1 MKNLKKKGK
10 YLISLPY
17 LYPVCPISIDHAR
30 MFVVAD
36 INARWERKAGKEVYF
51 PIAAHFSGITAER
64 TCELLNGKY
73 EKNSELYNQRKKIL
87 NIFSKIY
94 KVPDNIIEMLKTPQD
109 ILYYFTYQTINDL
122 KNINVSCD
130 FASFYTTNCEEFEK
144 FVKVMFEFYESNNA
158 LIMNENNELAL
169 NYSDENW
176 KRKTLKSFD
185 NIEFIQSFHKNNV
198 LGSFNN
204 IRKDFGLLRDY
215 GIGIKYNE
223 KYVIDP
229 MFDSDLFTLY
239 DLYMKVKCDS
249 NDYNVENI
257 FRELFNSISNKP
269 NKNSNE
275 IINKITEWLPCDLFV
290 CEEHLKT
297 WIVKKTY
304 SETLLMRP
312 ELRTKKYFITGMGKI
327 KNERMS
333 SSRGTAILLKDLIEK
348 YGVHNAR
355 LIILMTGGHP
365 SKLYNYDLNLPNE
378 IVKMTNYFMEYVNYL
393 YSKYLQDIN
402 INPTNELE
410 KEKNEIMSYIEEGYY
425 KQAIILM
432 MKIIPKQNKNV
443 DSAKAKE
450 ILGIYKEFLDIIV
463 PNLLNVKL

>member
-1 MKNLKKKGK
+1 MNKEKF
-10 YLISLPY
+10 LISLPY

-36 INARWERKAGKEVYF
+36 INARWERKKGKQVCF
-51 PIAAHFSGITAER
+51 PIAAHFSGVTAEK
-64 TCELLNGKY
+64 TCELLNGNY
-73 EKNSELYNQRKKIL
+73 EKDSELYNERKKML
-87 NIFSKIY
+87 NIFSNIY
-94 KVPDNIIEMLKTPQD
+94 KVPDNIIELLKTPQD
-109 ILYYFTYQTINDL
+109 ILYYFTYQIINDL

-130 FASFYTTNCEEFEK
+130 FDLFYTTNCKDFEK
-144 FVKVMFEFYESNNA
+144 FVKVMFEFYETNNA
-158 LIMNENNELAL
+158 LIMNEKNELAL
-169 NYSDENW
+169 NYSDKNW
-176 KRKTLKSFD
+176 KEQTLKSFN
-185 NIEFIQSFHKNNV
+185 NIEFLQSFHKNNV
-198 LGSFNN
+198 MGSFDN

-239 DLYMKVKCDS
+239 DLYMKVKGNNDS
-249 NDYNVENI
+249 EAENV
-257 FRELFNSISNKP
+257 FKTLFNSI
-269 NKNSNE
+269 KNTPDRTHNE
-275 IINKITEWLPCDLFV
+275 IVNKIIEWLPCDLFV

-304 SETLLMRP
+304 SEALLLRP

-327 KNERMS
+327 NNERMS

-348 YGVHNAR
+348 HGVHNAR

-378 IVKMTNYFMEYVNYL
+378 IMKMTNYFMEYVNYL
-393 YSKYLQDIN
+393 YSKYLQNTKVDA
-402 INPTNELE
+402 TNELI
-410 KEKNEIMSYIEEGYY
+410 KERKEITNYIEQGYY

-432 MKIIPKQNKNV
+432 MKIIPKNNRII

-450 ILGIYKEFLDIIV
+450 ILEIYNEFLDIIV

>member
-1 MKNLKKKGK
+1 MNKEKF
-10 YLISLPY
+10 LISLPY

-36 INARWERKAGKEVYF
+36 INARWERKKGKQVCF
-51 PIAAHFSGITAER
+51 PIAAHFSGVTAEK
-64 TCELLNGKY
+64 TCELLNGNY
-73 EKNSELYNQRKKIL
+73 EKDSELYNERKKML
-87 NIFSKIY
+87 NIFSNIY
-94 KVPDNIIEMLKTPQD
+94 KVPDNIIELLKTPQD
-109 ILYYFTYQTINDL
+109 ILYYFTYQIINDL

-130 FASFYTTNCEEFEK
+130 FDLFYTTNCKDFEK
-144 FVKVMFEFYESNNA
+144 FVKVMFEFYETNNA
-158 LIMNENNELAL
+158 LIMNEKNELAL
-169 NYSDENW
+169 NYSDKNW
-176 KRKTLKSFD
+176 KEQTLKSFN
-185 NIEFIQSFHKNNV
+185 NIEFLQSFHKNNV
-198 LGSFNN
+198 MGSFDN

-239 DLYMKVKCDS
+239 DLYMKVKGDNDS
-249 NDYNVENI
+249 EAENV
-257 FRELFNSISNKP
+257 FKTLFNSI
-269 NKNSNE
+269 KNTPDRTHNE
-275 IINKITEWLPCDLFV
+275 IVNKIIEWLPCDLFV

-297 WIVKKTY
+297 WIIKKTY
-304 SETLLMRP
+304 SETLLLRP

-327 KNERMS
+327 NNERMS

-378 IVKMTNYFMEYVNYL
+378 IMKMTNYFMEYVNYL
-393 YSKYLQDIN
+393 YSKYLQN
-402 INPTNELE
+402 TKVNATNELI
-410 KEKNEIMSYIEEGYY
+410 KERKEITNYIEQGYY

-432 MKIIPKQNKNV
+432 MKIIPKNNRIIN
-443 DSAKAKE
+443 SAKAKE
-450 ILGIYKEFLDIIV
+450 ILEIYKEFLDIIV

>member
-1 MKNLKKKGK
+1 MNEEKF
-10 YLISLPY
+10 LISLPY

-36 INARWERKAGKEVYF
+36 INARWERKKGKQVCF
-51 PIAAHFSGITAER
+51 PIAAHFSGVTAEK
-64 TCELLNGKY
+64 TCELLNGNY
-73 EKNSELYNQRKKIL
+73 EKDSELYNERKKML
-87 NIFSKIY
+87 NIFSNIY
-94 KVPDNIIEMLKTPQD
+94 KVPDNIIELLKTPQD
-109 ILYYFTYQTINDL
+109 ILYYFTYQIINDL

-130 FASFYTTNCEEFEK
+130 FDLFYTTNCKDFEK
-144 FVKVMFEFYESNNA
+144 FVKVMFEFYETNNA
-158 LIMNENNELAL
+158 LIMNEKNELAL
-169 NYSDENW
+169 NYSDKNW
-176 KRKTLKSFD
+176 KEQTLKSFN
-185 NIEFIQSFHKNNV
+185 NIEFLQSFHKNNV
-198 LGSFNN
+198 MGSFDN

-239 DLYMKVKCDS
+239 DLYMKVKGDNDS
-249 NDYNVENI
+249 EAENV
-257 FRELFNSISNKP
+257 FKTLFNSI
-269 NKNSNE
+269 KNTPDRTHNE
-275 IINKITEWLPCDLFV
+275 IVNKIIEWLPCDLFV

-297 WIVKKTY
+297 WIIKKTY
-304 SETLLMRP
+304 SETLLLRP

-327 KNERMS
+327 NNERMS

-378 IVKMTNYFMEYVNYL
+378 IMKMTNYFMEYVNYL
-393 YSKYLQDIN
+393 YSKYLQN
-402 INPTNELE
+402 TKVNATNELI
-410 KEKNEIMSYIEEGYY
+410 KERKEITNYIEQGYY

-432 MKIIPKQNKNV
+432 MKIIPKNNRIIN
-443 DSAKAKE
+443 SAKAKE
-450 ILGIYKEFLDIIV
+450 ILEIYKEFLDIIV

>member
-1 MKNLKKKGK
+1 MNEEKF
-10 YLISLPY
+10 LISLPY

-36 INARWERKAGKEVYF
+36 INARWERKKGKQVCF
-51 PIAAHFSGITAER
+51 PIAAHFSGVTAEK
-64 TCELLNGKY
+64 TCELLNGNY
-73 EKNSELYNQRKKIL
+73 EKDSELYNERKKML
-87 NIFSKIY
+87 NIFSNIY
-94 KVPDNIIEMLKTPQD
+94 KVPDNIIELLKTPQD
-109 ILYYFTYQTINDL
+109 ILYYFTYQIINDL

-130 FASFYTTNCEEFEK
+130 FDLFYTTNCKDFEK
-144 FVKVMFEFYESNNA
+144 FVKVMFEFYEKNKI
-158 LIMNENNELAL
+158 LILNSL
-169 NYSDENW
+169 NYSDKNW
-176 KRKTLKSFD
+176 KEQTLKSFN
-185 NIEFIQSFHKNNV
+185 NIEFLQSFHKNNV
-198 LGSFNN
+198 MGSFDN

-239 DLYMKVKCDS
+239 DLYMKVKGDNDS
-249 NDYNVENI
+249 EAENV
-257 FRELFNSISNKP
+257 FKTLFNSI
-269 NKNSNE
+269 KNTPDRTHNE
-275 IINKITEWLPCDLFV
+275 IVNKIIEWLPCDLFV

-297 WIVKKTY
+297 WIIKKTY
-304 SETLLMRP
+304 SETLLLRP

-327 KNERMS
+327 NNERMS

-378 IVKMTNYFMEYVNYL
+378 IMKMTNYFMEYVNYL
-393 YSKYLQDIN
+393 YSKYLQN
-402 INPTNELE
+402 TKVNATNELI
-410 KEKNEIMSYIEEGYY
+410 KERKEITNYIEQGYY

-432 MKIIPKQNKNV
+432 MKIIPKNNRIIN
-443 DSAKAKE
+443 SAKAKE
-450 ILGIYKEFLDIIV
+450 ILEIYKEFLDIIV

>member
-1 MKNLKKKGK
+1 MNKEKF
-10 YLISLPY
+10 LISLPY

-36 INARWERKAGKEVYF
+36 INARWERKKGKQVCF
-51 PIAAHFSGITAER
+51 PIAAHFSGVTAEK
-64 TCELLNGKY
+64 TCELLNGNY
-73 EKNSELYNQRKKIL
+73 EKDSKLYNERKKML
-87 NIFSKIY
+87 NIFSNIY
-94 KVPDNIIEMLKTPQD
+94 KVPDNIIELLKTPQD
-109 ILYYFTYQTINDL
+109 ILYYFTYQIINDL

-130 FASFYTTNCEEFEK
+130 FDLFYTTNCKDFEK
-144 FVKVMFEFYESNNA
+144 FVKVMFEFYETNNA
-158 LIMNENNELAL
+158 LIMNEKNELAL
-169 NYSDENW
+169 NYSDKNW
-176 KRKTLKSFD
+176 KEQTLKSFN
-185 NIEFIQSFHKNNV
+185 NIEFLQSFHKNNV
-198 LGSFNN
+198 MGSFDN

-239 DLYMKVKCDS
+239 DLYMKVKGDNDS
-249 NDYNVENI
+249 EAENV
-257 FRELFNSISNKP
+257 FKTLFNSI
-269 NKNSNE
+269 KNTPDRTHNE
-275 IINKITEWLPCDLFV
+275 IVNKIIEWLPCDLFV

-297 WIVKKTY
+297 WIIKKTY
-304 SETLLMRP
+304 SETLLLRP

-327 KNERMS
+327 NNERMS

-378 IVKMTNYFMEYVNYL
+378 IMKMTNYFMEYVNYL
-393 YSKYLQDIN
+393 YSKYLQN
-402 INPTNELE
+402 TKVNATNELI
-410 KEKNEIMSYIEEGYY
+410 KERKEITNYIEQGYY

-432 MKIIPKQNKNV
+432 MKIIPKNNRIIN
-443 DSAKAKE
+443 SAKAKE
-450 ILGIYKEFLDIIV
+450 ILEIYKEFLDIIV

>member
-1 MKNLKKKGK
+1 MNKEKF
-10 YLISLPY
+10 LISLPY

-36 INARWERKAGKEVYF
+36 INARWERKKGKQVCF
-51 PIAAHFSGITAER
+51 PIAAHFSGVTAEK
-64 TCELLNGKY
+64 TCELLNGNY
-73 EKNSELYNQRKKIL
+73 EKDSELYNERKKML
-87 NIFSKIY
+87 NIFSNIY
-94 KVPDNIIEMLKTPQD
+94 KVPDNIIELLKTPQD
-109 ILYYFTYQTINDL
+109 ILYYFTYQIINDL

-130 FASFYTTNCEEFEK
+130 FDLFYTTNCKDFEK
-144 FVKVMFEFYESNNA
+144 FVKVMFEFYETNNA
-158 LIMNENNELAL
+158 LIMNEKNELAL
-169 NYSDENW
+169 NYSDKNW
-176 KRKTLKSFD
+176 KEQTLKSFN
-185 NIEFIQSFHKNNV
+185 NIEFLQSFHKNNV
-198 LGSFNN
+198 MGSFDN

-239 DLYMKVKCDS
+239 DLYMKVKGDNDS
-249 NDYNVENI
+249 EAENV
-257 FRELFNSISNKP
+257 FKTLFNSI
-269 NKNSNE
+269 KNTPDRTHNE
-275 IINKITEWLPCDLFV
+275 IVNKIIEWLPCDLFV

-297 WIVKKTY
+297 WIIKKTY
-304 SETLLMRP
+304 SETLLLRP

-327 KNERMS
+327 NNERMS

-378 IVKMTNYFMEYVNYL
+378 IMKMTNYFMEYVNYL
-393 YSKYLQDIN
+393 YSKYLQN
-402 INPTNELE
+402 TKVNATNELI
-410 KEKNEIMSYIEEGYY
+410 KERKEITNYIEQGYY

-432 MKIIPKQNKNV
+432 MKIIPKNNRII

-450 ILGIYKEFLDIIV
+450 ILEIYNEFLDIIV

>member
-1 MKNLKKKGK
+1 MNKEKF
-10 YLISLPY
+10 LISLPY

-36 INARWERKAGKEVYF
+36 INARWERKKGKQVCF
-51 PIAAHFSGITAER
+51 PIAAHFSGVTAEK

-73 EKNSELYNQRKKIL
+73 EKDSELYKERKKML
-87 NIFSKIY
+87 NIFSNIY
-94 KVPDNIIEMLKTPQD
+94 KVPDNIIELLKTPQD
-109 ILYYFTYQTINDL
+109 ILYYFTYQIINDL

-130 FASFYTTNCEEFEK
+130 FDLFYTTNCKDFEK
-144 FVKVMFEFYESNNA
+144 FVKVMFEFYETNNA
-158 LIMNENNELAL
+158 LIMNEKNELAL
-169 NYSDENW
+169 NYSDKNW
-176 KRKTLKSFD
+176 KEQTLKSFN
-185 NIEFIQSFHKNNV
+185 NIEFLQSFHKNNV
-198 LGSFNN
+198 MGSFDN

-239 DLYMKVKCDS
+239 DLYMKVKGDNDS
-249 NDYNVENI
+249 EAENV
-257 FRELFNSISNKP
+257 FKTLFNSI
-269 NKNSNE
+269 KNTPDRTHNE
-275 IINKITEWLPCDLFV
+275 IVNKIIEWLPCDLFV

-297 WIVKKTY
+297 WIIKKTY
-304 SETLLMRP
+304 SETLLLRP

-327 KNERMS
+327 NNERMS

-348 YGVHNAR
+348 HGVHNAR

-378 IVKMTNYFMEYVNYL
+378 IMKMTNYFMEYVNYL
-393 YSKYLQDIN
+393 YSKYLQNTKVDA
-402 INPTNELE
+402 TNELI
-410 KEKNEIMSYIEEGYY
+410 KERKEITNYIEQGYY

-432 MKIIPKQNKNV
+432 MKIIPKNNRII

-450 ILGIYKEFLDIIV
+450 ILEIYNEFLDIIV

>member
-1 MKNLKKKGK
+1 MNKEKF
-10 YLISLPY
+10 LISLPY

-36 INARWERKAGKEVYF
+36 INARWERKKGKQVCF
-51 PIAAHFSGITAER
+51 PIAAHFSGVTAEK
-64 TCELLNGKY
+64 TCELLNGNY
-73 EKNSELYNQRKKIL
+73 EKDSELYNERKKML
-87 NIFSKIY
+87 NIFSNIY
-94 KVPDNIIEMLKTPQD
+94 KVPDNIIELLKTPQD
-109 ILYYFTYQTINDL
+109 ILYYFTYQIINDL

-130 FASFYTTNCEEFEK
+130 FDLFYTTNCKDFEK
-144 FVKVMFEFYESNNA
+144 FVKVMFEFYETNNA
-158 LIMNENNELAL
+158 LIMNEKNELAL
-169 NYSDENW
+169 NYSDKNW
-176 KRKTLKSFD
+176 KEQTLKSFN
-185 NIEFIQSFHKNNV
+185 NIEFLQSFHKNNV
-198 LGSFNN
+198 MGSFDN

-239 DLYMKVKCDS
+239 DLYMKVKGDNDS
-249 NDYNVENI
+249 EAENV
-257 FRELFNSISNKP
+257 FKTLFNSI
-269 NKNSNE
+269 KNTPDRTHNE
-275 IINKITEWLPCDLFV
+275 IVNKIIEWLPCDLFV

-297 WIVKKTY
+297 WIIKKTY
-304 SETLLMRP
+304 SETLLLRP

-327 KNERMS
+327 NNERMS

-378 IVKMTNYFMEYVNYL
+378 IMKMTNYFMEYVNYL
-393 YSKYLQDIN
+393 YSKYLQN
-402 INPTNELE
+402 TKVNATNELI
-410 KEKNEIMSYIEEGYY
+410 KERKEITNYIEQGYY

-432 MKIIPKQNKNV
+432 MKIIPKNNRII

-450 ILGIYKEFLDIIV
+450 ILEIYKEFLDIIV

>member
-1 MKNLKKKGK
+1 MNKEKF
-10 YLISLPY
+10 LISLPY

-36 INARWERKAGKEVYF
+36 INARWERKKGKQVCF
-51 PIAAHFSGITAER
+51 PIAAHFSGVTAEK
-64 TCELLNGKY
+64 TCELLNGNY
-73 EKNSELYNQRKKIL
+73 EKDSELYNERKKML
-87 NIFSKIY
+87 NIFSNIY
-94 KVPDNIIEMLKTPQD
+94 KVPDNIIELLKTPQD
-109 ILYYFTYQTINDL
+109 ILYYFTYQIINDL

-130 FASFYTTNCEEFEK
+130 FDLFYTTNCKDFEK
-144 FVKVMFEFYESNNA
+144 FVKVMFEFYETNNA
-158 LIMNENNELAL
+158 LIMNEKNELAL
-169 NYSDENW
+169 NYSDKNW
-176 KRKTLKSFD
+176 KEQTLKSFN
-185 NIEFIQSFHKNNV
+185 NIEFLQSFHKNNV
-198 LGSFNN
+198 MGSFDN

-239 DLYMKVKCDS
+239 DLYMKVKGDNDS
-249 NDYNVENI
+249 EAENV
-257 FRELFNSISNKP
+257 FKTLFNSI
-269 NKNSNE
+269 KNTPDRTHNE
-275 IINKITEWLPCDLFV
+275 IVNKIIEWLPCDLFV

-304 SETLLMRP
+304 SEALLLRP

-327 KNERMS
+327 NNERMS

-348 YGVHNAR
+348 HGVHNAR

-378 IVKMTNYFMEYVNYL
+378 IMKMTNYFMEYVNYL
-393 YSKYLQDIN
+393 YSKYLQNTKVDA
-402 INPTNELE
+402 TNELI
-410 KEKNEIMSYIEEGYY
+410 KERKEITNYIEQGYY

-432 MKIIPKQNKNV
+432 MKIIPKNNRII

-450 ILGIYKEFLDIIV
+450 ILEIYNEFLDIIV

>member
-275 IINKITEWLPCDLFV
+275 IINKITE
-290 CEEHLKT
+290 
-297 WIVKKTY
+297 
-304 SETLLMRP
+304 
-312 ELRTKKYFITGMGKI
+312 MGKI

>member
-1 MKNLKKKGK
+1 MNKEKF
-10 YLISLPY
+10 LISLPY

-36 INARWERKAGKEVYF
+36 INARWERKKGKQVCF
-51 PIAAHFSGITAER
+51 PIAAHFSGVTAEK

-73 EKNSELYNQRKKIL
+73 EKDSELYKERKKML
-87 NIFSKIY
+87 NIFSNIY
-94 KVPDNIIEMLKTPQD
+94 KVPDNIIELLKTPQD
-109 ILYYFTYQTINDL
+109 ILYYFTYQIINDL

-130 FASFYTTNCEEFEK
+130 FDLFYTTNCKDFEK
-144 FVKVMFEFYESNNA
+144 FVKVMFEFYETNNA
-158 LIMNENNELAL
+158 LIMNEKNELAL
-169 NYSDENW
+169 NYSDKNW
-176 KRKTLKSFD
+176 KEQTLKSFN
-185 NIEFIQSFHKNNV
+185 NIEFLQSFHKNNV
-198 LGSFNN
+198 MGSFDN

-239 DLYMKVKCDS
+239 DLYMKVKGNNDS
-249 NDYNVENI
+249 EAENV
-257 FRELFNSISNKP
+257 FKTLFNSI
-269 NKNSNE
+269 KNTPDRTHNE
-275 IINKITEWLPCDLFV
+275 IVNKIIEWLPCDLFV

-304 SETLLMRP
+304 SEALLLRP

-327 KNERMS
+327 NNERMS

-348 YGVHNAR
+348 HGVHNAR

-378 IVKMTNYFMEYVNYL
+378 IMKMTNYFMEYVNYL
-393 YSKYLQDIN
+393 YSKYLQNTKVDA
-402 INPTNELE
+402 TNELI
-410 KEKNEIMSYIEEGYY
+410 KERKEITNYIEQGYY

-432 MKIIPKQNKNV
+432 MKIIPKNNRII

-450 ILGIYKEFLDIIV
+450 ILEIYNEFLDIIV

>member
-1 MKNLKKKGK
+1 MNKEKF
-10 YLISLPY
+10 LISL

-36 INARWERKAGKEVYF
+36 INARWERKKGKQVCF
-51 PIAAHFSGITAER
+51 PIAAHFSGVTAEK
-64 TCELLNGKY
+64 TCELLNGNY
-73 EKNSELYNQRKKIL
+73 EKDSELYNERKKML
-87 NIFSKIY
+87 NIFSNIY
-94 KVPDNIIEMLKTPQD
+94 KVPDNIIELLKTPQD
-109 ILYYFTYQTINDL
+109 ILYYFTYQIINDL

-130 FASFYTTNCEEFEK
+130 FDLFYTTNCKDFEK
-144 FVKVMFEFYESNNA
+144 FVKVMFEFYETNNA
-158 LIMNENNELAL
+158 LIMNEKNELAL
-169 NYSDENW
+169 NYSDKNW
-176 KRKTLKSFD
+176 KEQTLKSFN
-185 NIEFIQSFHKNNV
+185 NIEFLQSFHKNNV
-198 LGSFNN
+198 MGSFDN

-239 DLYMKVKCDS
+239 DLYMKVKGDNDS
-249 NDYNVENI
+249 EAENV
-257 FRELFNSISNKP
+257 FKTLFNSI
-269 NKNSNE
+269 KNTPDRTHNE
-275 IINKITEWLPCDLFV
+275 IVNKIIEWLPCDLFV

-297 WIVKKTY
+297 WIIKKTY
-304 SETLLMRP
+304 SETLLLRP

-327 KNERMS
+327 NNERMS

-378 IVKMTNYFMEYVNYL
+378 IMKMTNYFMEYVNYL
-393 YSKYLQDIN
+393 YSKYLQN
-402 INPTNELE
+402 TKVNATNELI
-410 KEKNEIMSYIEEGYY
+410 KERKEITNYIEQGYY

-432 MKIIPKQNKNV
+432 MKIIPKNNRIIN
-443 DSAKAKE
+443 SAKAKE
-450 ILGIYKEFLDIIV
+450 ILEIYKEFLDIIV